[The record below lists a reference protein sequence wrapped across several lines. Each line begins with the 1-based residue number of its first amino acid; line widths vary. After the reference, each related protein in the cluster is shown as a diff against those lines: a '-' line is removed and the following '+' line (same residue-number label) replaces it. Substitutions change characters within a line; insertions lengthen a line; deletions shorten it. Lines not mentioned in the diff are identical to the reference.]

1 MKKVLAIIFNDV
13 HLKTGNEDEVYE
25 STKHMVKYAVDNGVE
40 NLIFAGDLFD
50 SRTQQ
55 RLKVLQTFDKM
66 LELFNTNGLTLY
78 LFPGNHDK
86 TLYTSA
92 DSFLDVYKHHP
103 SVKFNRELKNI
114 VLEGVSIDLLP
125 FFSTEL
131 LVPMIEN
138 AKGGDILIS
147 HFGMDG
153 SNHLGHV
160 SKNTSIT
167 KKLLSKWNK
176 VYLGHY
182 HNYHEISEDIV
193 HLPSFR
199 QESYGEDNVKG
210 FSLLFEDGSYE
221 LVKGKFREYLKLT
234 IDLNESNNKEITNLI
249 TLHSNSEQKVRFEF
263 RGTQEQFKALDKSQF
278 KDTGIDIKSKYNE
291 VYEMEVVEPSKI
303 IEKYSKDQ
311 IMESFKEFCDDKGYD
326 YKEGSI
332 MVKEFLN
339 R

>member
-1 MKKVLAIIFNDV
+1 MKKVLSIIFNDV

-25 STKHMVKYAVDNGVE
+25 STKFMVDYAVNNGIK

-55 RLKVLQTFDKM
+55 RLKVLQTFDRM
-66 LELFNTNGLTLY
+66 LELFHANGLKLY
-78 LFPGNHDK
+78 LFAGNHDK

-103 SVKFNRELKNI
+103 CVEFNRELKNI
-114 VLEGVSIDLLP
+114 VLDGVSIDLLP

-131 LVPMIEN
+131 LVPMIEK

-167 KKLLSKWNK
+167 KKLLSKWDK

-182 HNYHEISEDIV
+182 HNYHEISKDII

-199 QESYGEDNVKG
+199 QESFGEDNVKG
-210 FSLLFEDGSYE
+210 FSLLFNDGSYE
-221 LVKGKFREYLKLT
+221 LVKGKFKEYLKIS

-249 TLHSNSEQKVRFEF
+249 ELHRDSDQIVRIEF
-263 RGTQEQFKALDKSQF
+263 SGTQEQCKALSKSQF
-278 KDTGIDIKSKYNE
+278 KDTGIDIKVKYNE
-291 VYEMEVVEPSKI
+291 IYESEILEPSKI
-303 IEKYSKDQ
+303 VEKYDKNQ
-311 IMESFKEFCDDKGYD
+311 ILDSFKEFCDDKGYD
-326 YKEGSI
+326 YKEGAS
-332 MVKEFLN
+332 MVEEFLN
-339 R
+339 K

>member
-1 MKKVLAIIFNDV
+1 MKKVLSIIFNDV
-13 HLKTGNEDEVYE
+13 HLKTGNEDEVYG
-25 STKHMVKYAVDNGVE
+25 STKFMVDYAINNGIK

-66 LELFNTNGLTLY
+66 LDLFHANGLRLY

-92 DSFLDVYKHHP
+92 DSFLDTYKHHP
-103 SVKFNRELKNI
+103 CVEFNRELKNV
-114 VLEGVSIDLLP
+114 VLDGVSIDLLP

-131 LVPMIEN
+131 LVPMIEK

-182 HNYHEISEDIV
+182 HNYHEISKDIT

-199 QESYGEDNVKG
+199 QESFGEDNVKG
-210 FSLLFEDGSYE
+210 FSLLFNDGSYE
-221 LVKGKFREYLKLT
+221 LVKGKFKEYLKIS

-249 TLHSNSEQKVRFEF
+249 ELHSNSDQIVRIEF
-263 RGTQEQFKALDKSQF
+263 SGTQEQCKALSKSQF
-278 KDTGIDIKSKYNE
+278 KDTGIDIKVKYNE
-291 VYEMEVVEPSKI
+291 IYESEILEPSKI
-303 IEKYSKDQ
+303 VEKYDKNQ
-311 IMESFKEFCDDKGYD
+311 ILDSFKEFCEDKGYD
-326 YKEGSI
+326 YKEGAS
-332 MVKEFLN
+332 MVEEFLN
-339 R
+339 K

>member
-1 MKKVLAIIFNDV
+1 MKDILAIIFNDV

-25 STKHMVKYAVDNGVE
+25 STRYMVDYAVENNIK
-40 NLIFAGDLFD
+40 NLIFAGDLFE
-50 SRTQQ
+50 SRTMQ

-66 LELFNTNGLTLY
+66 LDLFHVNGLTLY

-92 DSFLDVYKHHP
+92 DSFLDTYRHHP
-103 SVKFNRELKNI
+103 CVKFNRELKNI
-114 VLEGVSIDLLP
+114 VLDGVSIDLLP

-131 LVPMIEN
+131 LVPMIEK
-138 AKGGDILIS
+138 AKGCDILIS

-176 VYLGHY
+176 VYVGHY
-182 HNYHEISEDIV
+182 HNYHEISKDIT

-199 QESYGEDNVKG
+199 QESFGEDNVKG
-210 FSLLFEDGSYE
+210 FSLLLRDGSYE
-221 LVKGKFREYLKLT
+221 LVKGKFKEYLKIS
-234 IDLNESNNKEITNLI
+234 IDLNESSNKEITNLI
-249 TLHSNSEQKVRFEF
+249 ELHSNSEQTVRIEF
-263 RGTQEQFKALDKSQF
+263 SGTQGQCKAIDKSQF
-278 KDTGIDIKSKYNE
+278 KGTNIDIKMKYSE
-291 VYEMEVVEPSKI
+291 VYENDIIEPSKI

-311 IMESFKEFCDDKGYD
+311 ILGSFKDFCNDKDYD
-326 YKEGSI
+326 YKEGENMI
-332 MVKEFLN
+332 KEFLN
-339 R
+339 K

>member
-25 STKHMVKYAVDNGVE
+25 STKHMVSYAVDNGVK

-86 TLYTSA
+86 TLYTSS

-103 SVKFNRELKNI
+103 CVKFNRELKNI
-114 VLEGVSIDLLP
+114 VIDDVSIDLLP

-167 KKLLSKWNK
+167 KKLLNKWNK

-182 HNYHEISEDIV
+182 HNYHEISNNIV

-210 FSLLFEDGSYE
+210 FSLLFKDGSYE

-234 IDLNESNNKEITNLI
+234 IDLNESNNKEIANLI
-249 TLHSNSEQKVRFEF
+249 KSHSNSEQKVRFEF

-278 KDTGIDIKSKYNE
+278 KDTGIDVKSKYNE
-291 VYEMEVVEPSKI
+291 VYELEVVEPSKI

-311 IMESFKEFCDDKGYD
+311 IMESFKEFCNDKGYD

-339 R
+339 K